1 LAGFVRLVH
10 GPQRQVIGFL
20 PLDVCQLKCGRLLDA
35 GLTRLERTGDEILF
49 RDDGSIPP
57 NGGFVVKV
65 GVHDISDDIGIL
77 EFVVRN

>member
-1 LAGFVRLVH
+1 
-10 GPQRQVIGFL
+10 
-20 PLDVCQLKCGRLLDA
+20 LLDA